1 MTTKNNTKNLYK
13 IIYDDNE
20 IEYDL
25 STEEL
30 HKIETIRL
38 KNLGVKFTVKKVNH
52 LKKTIN

>member
-52 LKKTIN
+52 LKKMIN